1 VCSYALLSIIYSY
14 SYLHYPAKTINT
26 VKAWMA
32 QQQKSKTYQG
42 LKNGAFR
49 AEFEISAS
57 RPDAA

>member
-1 VCSYALLSIIYSY
+1 MDGTA
-14 SYLHYPAKTINT
+14 AE
-26 VKAWMA
+26 
-32 QQQKSKTYQG
+32 SKTYQG